1 MNEMVNMELIQTCP
15 GWQWRCRVKHFFGAT
30 CWFALRGSET
40 RIECHMLG
48 LSRCAAAARDND
60 YVCLLQP
67 RMRLTVLQGEGGA
80 SRLPTWRAAGLTQWT
95 VGAV

>member
-1 MNEMVNMELIQTCP
+1 
-15 GWQWRCRVKHFFGAT
+15 
-30 CWFALRGSET
+30 
-40 RIECHMLG
+40 MLG

-95 VGAV
+95 VGGV